1 MNKNKIYSIKTCLK
15 TKTHIQNS
23 LLILQIH
30 VHIKDKIKHTR
41 GDHKGRGIGGA
52 GFSEK
57 MKYK

>member
-30 VHIKDKIKHTR
+30 AHIKGKIKHTR
-41 GDHKGRGIGGA
+41 GGIIRGGELEEPG
-52 GFSEK
+52 SVK
-57 MKYK
+57 R